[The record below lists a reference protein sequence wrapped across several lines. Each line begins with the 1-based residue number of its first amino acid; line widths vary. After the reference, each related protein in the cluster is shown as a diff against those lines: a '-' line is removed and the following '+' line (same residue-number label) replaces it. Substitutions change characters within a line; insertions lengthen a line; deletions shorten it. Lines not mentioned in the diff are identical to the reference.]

1 MLRRVGLALL
11 FVAVLALILA
21 VTILTTPATLGDV
34 LGSVP

>member
-11 FVAVLALILA
+11 FVALLAAILALT
-21 VTILTTPATLGDV
+21 VLTTPATLGDV